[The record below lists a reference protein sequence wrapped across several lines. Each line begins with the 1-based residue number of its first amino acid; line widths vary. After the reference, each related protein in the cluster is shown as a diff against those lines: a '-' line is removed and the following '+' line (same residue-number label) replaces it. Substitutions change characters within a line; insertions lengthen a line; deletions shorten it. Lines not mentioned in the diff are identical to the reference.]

1 MIGKTIRHLAVGAA
15 ALLAG
20 TGAAL
25 AGKANDTF
33 VWATSTEIGPPD
45 LYYGNQ
51 REVLII
57 AYAQC
62 NSLLHRD
69 PVSNDYKPLLAETW
83 TWLDPTTLEL
93 TLRKGVKFHDGREFG
108 AQDVA
113 DTLNHVARPD
123 SGMQIRVIVDWIKNV
138 EVVAPDKVRIHAKA
152 PTPAALEFLSG
163 TTPIYPRGHYE
174 SAPTVPAP
182 DGKTRRDWGAVKP
195 ICTGPYILK
204 DHKPGQSVTLTK
216 NPNYFAGS
224 PKGKPQI
231 GTIVYR
237 TIKDAETQ
245 VAELLTGGVDWIWGV
260 PPENAK
266 QLGAMPNVVVKS
278 AATMRMSFL
287 SLDAA
292 GRTGDTPL
300 KDVRVRRA
308 IFHAIDREA
317 IAKNLVGEGAA
328 VQKSLCV
335 PVQFG
340 CTTDVPDYPYDPAK
354 AKALL
359 AEAGHPN
366 LLDPLLRLSRPA
378 LFRGGAQLSASSRH
392 QAGAE
397 VPAMAGAAA
406 FDHRGQNRGGAS
418 DLRVERHPRCLGL
431 DELLFPPQRRRLCAR
446 SGSPRLACRSGY
458 LDGPREPQGALCEGA
473 EKDQRPGL
481 CGSALHLR
489 AHLRLQPGFR
499 VPADAGRDGAFLHGA
514 LEVTSTG
521 AQPRARRLPL

>member
-1 MIGKTIRHLAVGAA
+1 MIGKTIRHLAIGAA

-20 TGAAL
+20 SGAAL

-33 VWATSTEIGPPD
+33 VWATGTEIGPPD

-57 AYAQC
+57 SYAQC
-62 NSLLHRD
+62 DSLLHRD
-69 PVSNDYKPLLAETW
+69 PVSNEYKPLLAESWTW
-83 TWLDPTTLEL
+83 TSPTTLEL
-93 TLRKGVKFHDGREFG
+93 VLRKGVKFHDGREFG

-113 DTLNHVARPD
+113 DTLNHVSRPD
-123 SGMQIRVIVDWIKNV
+123 SGMQIRVIIDWIKNV

-152 PTPAALEFLSG
+152 ATPAALEFLSG

-174 SAPTVPAP
+174 SAPSVPAP

-195 ICTGPYILK
+195 MCTGPYILK
-204 DHKPGQSVTLTK
+204 DHKPGQSVTLVK
-216 NPNYFAGS
+216 NPSYFAGS

-237 TIKDAETQ
+237 TIKDADTQ

-266 QLGAMPNVVVKS
+266 QLGAMPNVVVQS

-300 KDVRVRRA
+300 KDLRVRRA

-359 AEAGHPN
+359 KEAGHSN
-366 LLDPLLRLSRPA
+366 LSIPFYAYRDRPYSEAVLNYLRQAGIKPELKFLQWQALRPLIIEGKTEMAHLTFGSNGILDA
-378 LFRGGAQLSASSRH
+378 SASTSYYFRH
-392 QAGAE
+392 SVDDYARDPEVRDWLAE
-397 VPAMAGAAA
+397 
-406 FDHRGQNRGGAS
+406 
-418 DLRVERHPRCLGL
+418 
-431 DELLFPPQRRRLCAR
+431 
-446 SGSPRLACRSGY
+446 
-458 LDGPREPQGALCEGA
+458 
-473 EKDQRPGL
+473 
-481 CGSALHLR
+481 
-489 AHLRLQPGFR
+489 
-499 VPADAGRDGAFLHGA
+499 AD
-514 LEVTSTG
+514 TSTDPEKRKALYAKALKKINEQAYAVPLFIYG
-521 AQPRARRLPL
+521 RTYAYSKDFDFPLTQDEMAHFYMARWK

>member
-1 MIGKTIRHLAVGAA
+1 MIGKTIRHLAVGTV

-62 NSLLHRD
+62 DSLLHRD

-366 LLDPLLRLSRPA
+366 LSIPFYAYRDRPYSEAVLNYLRQAGIKPELKFLQWQALRPLIIEGKTEVAHLTFGSNGILDA
-378 LFRGGAQLSASSRH
+378 SASTSYYFRH
-392 QAGAE
+392 SVDDYARDPEVRDWLAE
-397 VPAMAGAAA
+397 
-406 FDHRGQNRGGAS
+406 
-418 DLRVERHPRCLGL
+418 
-431 DELLFPPQRRRLCAR
+431 
-446 SGSPRLACRSGY
+446 
-458 LDGPREPQGALCEGA
+458 
-473 EKDQRPGL
+473 
-481 CGSALHLR
+481 
-489 AHLRLQPGFR
+489 
-499 VPADAGRDGAFLHGA
+499 AD
-514 LEVTSTG
+514 TSTDPENRKALYAKALKKINDQAYAVPLFIYG
-521 AQPRARRLPL
+521 RTYAYSQDFEFPLTQDEMAHFYMARWK

>member
-1 MIGKTIRHLAVGAA
+1 MIGKTIRHLAVAAA

-62 NSLLHRD
+62 DSLLHRD

-93 TLRKGVKFHDGREFG
+93 TLRKGVKFHDGRDFG

-123 SGMQIRVIVDWIKNV
+123 SGMQIRVIIDWIKNV

-366 LLDPLLRLSRPA
+366 LSIPFYAYRDRPYSEAVLNYLRQAGIKPELKFLQWQALRPLIIEGKTEVAHLTFGSNGILDA
-378 LFRGGAQLSASSRH
+378 SASTSYYFRH
-392 QAGAE
+392 SVDDYARDPEVRDWLAE
-397 VPAMAGAAA
+397 
-406 FDHRGQNRGGAS
+406 
-418 DLRVERHPRCLGL
+418 
-431 DELLFPPQRRRLCAR
+431 
-446 SGSPRLACRSGY
+446 
-458 LDGPREPQGALCEGA
+458 
-473 EKDQRPGL
+473 
-481 CGSALHLR
+481 
-489 AHLRLQPGFR
+489 
-499 VPADAGRDGAFLHGA
+499 AD
-514 LEVTSTG
+514 TSTDPENRKALYAKALKKINDQAYAVPLFIYG
-521 AQPRARRLPL
+521 RTYAYSQDFEFPLTQDEMAHFYMARWK

>member
-62 NSLLHRD
+62 DSLLHRD

-138 EVVAPDKVRIHAKA
+138 EVVAPDKVRIHAKT

-366 LLDPLLRLSRPA
+366 LSIPFYAYRDRPYSEAVLNYLRQAGIKPELKFLQWQALRPFIIEGKTEVAHLTFGSNGILDA
-378 LFRGGAQLSASSRH
+378 SASTSYYFRH
-392 QAGAE
+392 SVDDYARDPEVRDWLAE
-397 VPAMAGAAA
+397 
-406 FDHRGQNRGGAS
+406 
-418 DLRVERHPRCLGL
+418 
-431 DELLFPPQRRRLCAR
+431 
-446 SGSPRLACRSGY
+446 
-458 LDGPREPQGALCEGA
+458 
-473 EKDQRPGL
+473 
-481 CGSALHLR
+481 
-489 AHLRLQPGFR
+489 
-499 VPADAGRDGAFLHGA
+499 AD
-514 LEVTSTG
+514 TSTDPENRKALYAKALKKINDQAYAVPLFIYG
-521 AQPRARRLPL
+521 RTYAYSQDFEFPLTQDEMAHFYMARWK

>member
-1 MIGKTIRHLAVGAA
+1 MIGKTIRHLAVGAT

-62 NSLLHRD
+62 DSLLHRD

-93 TLRKGVKFHDGREFG
+93 TLRKGVKFHDGRDFG

-123 SGMQIRVIVDWIKNV
+123 SGMQIRVIIDWIKDV
-138 EVVAPDKVRIHAKA
+138 EVVAPDRVRIHAKA

-174 SAPTVPAP
+174 SAPSVPAP

-340 CTTDVPDYPYDPAK
+340 CTTEVPDYPYDPAK

-366 LLDPLLRLSRPA
+366 LSIPFYAYRDRPYSEAVLNYLRQAGIKPELKFLQWQALRPLIIEGKTEVAHLTFGSNGILDA
-378 LFRGGAQLSASSRH
+378 SASTSYYFRH
-392 QAGAE
+392 SVDDYARDPEVRDWLAE
-397 VPAMAGAAA
+397 
-406 FDHRGQNRGGAS
+406 
-418 DLRVERHPRCLGL
+418 
-431 DELLFPPQRRRLCAR
+431 
-446 SGSPRLACRSGY
+446 
-458 LDGPREPQGALCEGA
+458 
-473 EKDQRPGL
+473 
-481 CGSALHLR
+481 
-489 AHLRLQPGFR
+489 
-499 VPADAGRDGAFLHGA
+499 AD
-514 LEVTSTG
+514 TSTDPEKRKALYAKALKKINEQAYAVPLFIYG
-521 AQPRARRLPL
+521 RTYAYSEDFDFPLTQDEMAHFYMARWK

>member
-62 NSLLHRD
+62 DSLLHRD

-83 TWLDPTTLEL
+83 TWLAPTTLEL

-366 LLDPLLRLSRPA
+366 LSIPFYAYRDRPYSEAVLNYLRQAGIKPELKFLQWQALRPLIIEGKTEVAHLTFGSNGILDA
-378 LFRGGAQLSASSRH
+378 SASTSYYFRH
-392 QAGAE
+392 SVDDYARDPEVRDWLAE
-397 VPAMAGAAA
+397 
-406 FDHRGQNRGGAS
+406 
-418 DLRVERHPRCLGL
+418 
-431 DELLFPPQRRRLCAR
+431 
-446 SGSPRLACRSGY
+446 
-458 LDGPREPQGALCEGA
+458 
-473 EKDQRPGL
+473 
-481 CGSALHLR
+481 
-489 AHLRLQPGFR
+489 
-499 VPADAGRDGAFLHGA
+499 AD
-514 LEVTSTG
+514 TSTDPENRKALYAKALKKINDQAYAVPLFIYG
-521 AQPRARRLPL
+521 RTYAYSQDFEFPLTQDEMAHFYMARWK

>member
-62 NSLLHRD
+62 DSLLHRD

-83 TWLDPTTLEL
+83 TWLAPTTLEL

-174 SAPTVPAP
+174 SAPSVPAP

-366 LLDPLLRLSRPA
+366 LSIPFYAYRDRPYSEAVLNYLRQAGIKPELKFLQWQALRPLIIEGKTEVAHLTFGSNGILDA
-378 LFRGGAQLSASSRH
+378 SASTSYYFRH
-392 QAGAE
+392 SVDDYARDPEVRDWLAE
-397 VPAMAGAAA
+397 
-406 FDHRGQNRGGAS
+406 
-418 DLRVERHPRCLGL
+418 
-431 DELLFPPQRRRLCAR
+431 
-446 SGSPRLACRSGY
+446 
-458 LDGPREPQGALCEGA
+458 
-473 EKDQRPGL
+473 
-481 CGSALHLR
+481 
-489 AHLRLQPGFR
+489 
-499 VPADAGRDGAFLHGA
+499 AD
-514 LEVTSTG
+514 TSTDPENRKALYAKALKKINDQAYAVPLFIYG
-521 AQPRARRLPL
+521 RTYAYSQDFEFPLTQDEMAHFYMARWK

>member
-62 NSLLHRD
+62 DSLLHRD

-93 TLRKGVKFHDGREFG
+93 TLRKGVKFHDGRDFG

-123 SGMQIRVIVDWIKNV
+123 SGMQIRVIIDWIKNV

-335 PVQFG
+335 PIQFG
-340 CTTDVPDYPYDPAK
+340 CTTEVPDYPYDPAK

-366 LLDPLLRLSRPA
+366 LSIPFYAYRDRPYSEAVLNYLRQAGIKPELKFLQWQALRPLIIEGKTEVAHLTFGSNGILDA
-378 LFRGGAQLSASSRH
+378 SASTSYYFRH
-392 QAGAE
+392 SVDDYARDPEVRDWLAE
-397 VPAMAGAAA
+397 
-406 FDHRGQNRGGAS
+406 
-418 DLRVERHPRCLGL
+418 
-431 DELLFPPQRRRLCAR
+431 
-446 SGSPRLACRSGY
+446 
-458 LDGPREPQGALCEGA
+458 
-473 EKDQRPGL
+473 
-481 CGSALHLR
+481 
-489 AHLRLQPGFR
+489 
-499 VPADAGRDGAFLHGA
+499 AD
-514 LEVTSTG
+514 TSTDPENRKALYAKALKKINDQAYAVPLFIYG
-521 AQPRARRLPL
+521 RTYAYSQDFEFPLTQDEMAHFYMARWK

>member
-62 NSLLHRD
+62 DLLLHRD

-83 TWLDPTTLEL
+83 TWLAPTTLEL

-366 LLDPLLRLSRPA
+366 LSIPFYAYRDRPYSEAVLNYLRQAGIKPELKFLQWQALRPLIIEGKTEVAHLTFGSNGILDA
-378 LFRGGAQLSASSRH
+378 SASTSYYFRH
-392 QAGAE
+392 SVDDYARDPEVRDWLAE
-397 VPAMAGAAA
+397 
-406 FDHRGQNRGGAS
+406 
-418 DLRVERHPRCLGL
+418 
-431 DELLFPPQRRRLCAR
+431 
-446 SGSPRLACRSGY
+446 
-458 LDGPREPQGALCEGA
+458 
-473 EKDQRPGL
+473 
-481 CGSALHLR
+481 
-489 AHLRLQPGFR
+489 
-499 VPADAGRDGAFLHGA
+499 AD
-514 LEVTSTG
+514 TSTDPENRKALYAKALKKINDQAYAVPLFIYG
-521 AQPRARRLPL
+521 RTYAYSQDFEFPLTQDEMAHFYMARWK

>member
-62 NSLLHRD
+62 DSLLHRD

-152 PTPAALEFLSG
+152 PTPAALDFLSG

-174 SAPTVPAP
+174 SAPAVPAP

-204 DHKPGQSVTLTK
+204 DHKAGQSVTLTK

-366 LLDPLLRLSRPA
+366 LSIPFYAYRDRPYSEAVLNYLRQAGIKPELKFLQWQALRPLIIEGKTEVAHLTFGSNGILDA
-378 LFRGGAQLSASSRH
+378 SASTSYYFRH
-392 QAGAE
+392 SVDDYARDPEVRDWLAE
-397 VPAMAGAAA
+397 
-406 FDHRGQNRGGAS
+406 
-418 DLRVERHPRCLGL
+418 
-431 DELLFPPQRRRLCAR
+431 
-446 SGSPRLACRSGY
+446 
-458 LDGPREPQGALCEGA
+458 
-473 EKDQRPGL
+473 
-481 CGSALHLR
+481 
-489 AHLRLQPGFR
+489 
-499 VPADAGRDGAFLHGA
+499 AD
-514 LEVTSTG
+514 TSTDPENRKALYAKALKKINDQAYAVPLFIYG
-521 AQPRARRLPL
+521 RTYAYSQDFEFPLTQDEMAHFYMARWK

>member
-62 NSLLHRD
+62 DSLLHRD

-216 NPNYFAGS
+216 NPNYFAAS

-231 GTIVYR
+231 ATIVYR

-366 LLDPLLRLSRPA
+366 LSIPFYAYRDRPYSEAVLNYLRQAGIKPELKFLQWQALRPLIIEGKTEVAHLTFGSNGILDA
-378 LFRGGAQLSASSRH
+378 SASTSYYFRH
-392 QAGAE
+392 SVDDYARDPEVRDWLAE
-397 VPAMAGAAA
+397 
-406 FDHRGQNRGGAS
+406 
-418 DLRVERHPRCLGL
+418 
-431 DELLFPPQRRRLCAR
+431 
-446 SGSPRLACRSGY
+446 
-458 LDGPREPQGALCEGA
+458 
-473 EKDQRPGL
+473 
-481 CGSALHLR
+481 
-489 AHLRLQPGFR
+489 
-499 VPADAGRDGAFLHGA
+499 AD
-514 LEVTSTG
+514 TSTDPENRKALYAKALKKINDQAYAVPLFIYG
-521 AQPRARRLPL
+521 RTYAYSQDFEFPLTQDEMAHFYMARWK

>member
-20 TGAAL
+20 TSAAL

-62 NSLLHRD
+62 DSLLHRD

-83 TWLDPTTLEL
+83 TWLAPTTLEL

-216 NPNYFAGS
+216 NPNYFAAS

-366 LLDPLLRLSRPA
+366 LSIPFYAYRDRPYSEAVLNYLRQAGIKPELKFLQWQALRPLIIEGKTEVAHLTFGSNGILDA
-378 LFRGGAQLSASSRH
+378 SASTSYYFRH
-392 QAGAE
+392 SVDDYARDPEVRDWLAE
-397 VPAMAGAAA
+397 
-406 FDHRGQNRGGAS
+406 
-418 DLRVERHPRCLGL
+418 
-431 DELLFPPQRRRLCAR
+431 
-446 SGSPRLACRSGY
+446 
-458 LDGPREPQGALCEGA
+458 
-473 EKDQRPGL
+473 
-481 CGSALHLR
+481 
-489 AHLRLQPGFR
+489 
-499 VPADAGRDGAFLHGA
+499 AD
-514 LEVTSTG
+514 TSTDPENRKALYAKALKKINDQAYAVPLFIYG
-521 AQPRARRLPL
+521 RTYAYSQDFEFPLTQDEMAHFYMARWK

>member
-62 NSLLHRD
+62 DSLLHRD

-83 TWLDPTTLEL
+83 TWLAPTTLEL

-204 DHKPGQSVTLTK
+204 DHKAGQSVTLTK

-366 LLDPLLRLSRPA
+366 LSIPFYAYRDRPYSEAVLNYLRQAGIKPELKFLQWQALRPLIIEGKTEVAHLTFGSNGILDA
-378 LFRGGAQLSASSRH
+378 SASTSYYFRH
-392 QAGAE
+392 SVDDYARDPEVRDWLAE
-397 VPAMAGAAA
+397 
-406 FDHRGQNRGGAS
+406 
-418 DLRVERHPRCLGL
+418 
-431 DELLFPPQRRRLCAR
+431 
-446 SGSPRLACRSGY
+446 
-458 LDGPREPQGALCEGA
+458 
-473 EKDQRPGL
+473 
-481 CGSALHLR
+481 
-489 AHLRLQPGFR
+489 
-499 VPADAGRDGAFLHGA
+499 AD
-514 LEVTSTG
+514 TSTDPENRKALYAKALKKINDQAYAVPLFIYG
-521 AQPRARRLPL
+521 RTYAYSQDFEFPLTQDEMAHFYMARWK

>member
-1 MIGKTIRHLAVGAA
+1 MNGKTIRHLAVGAA

-62 NSLLHRD
+62 DSLLHRD

-83 TWLDPTTLEL
+83 TWLAPTTLEL

-123 SGMQIRVIVDWIKNV
+123 SGMQIRVIIDWIKNV

-340 CTTDVPDYPYDPAK
+340 CTTEVPDYPYDPAK

-366 LLDPLLRLSRPA
+366 LSIPFYAYRDRPYSEAVLNYLRQAGIKPELKFLQWQALRPLIIEGKTEVAHLTFGSNGILDA
-378 LFRGGAQLSASSRH
+378 SASTSYYFRH
-392 QAGAE
+392 SVDDYARDPEVRDWLAE
-397 VPAMAGAAA
+397 
-406 FDHRGQNRGGAS
+406 
-418 DLRVERHPRCLGL
+418 
-431 DELLFPPQRRRLCAR
+431 
-446 SGSPRLACRSGY
+446 
-458 LDGPREPQGALCEGA
+458 
-473 EKDQRPGL
+473 
-481 CGSALHLR
+481 
-489 AHLRLQPGFR
+489 
-499 VPADAGRDGAFLHGA
+499 AD
-514 LEVTSTG
+514 TSTDPDNRKALYAKALKKINDQAYAVPLFIYG
-521 AQPRARRLPL
+521 RTYAYSQDFEFPLTQDEMAHFYMARWK

>member
-62 NSLLHRD
+62 DSLLHRD

-366 LLDPLLRLSRPA
+366 LPIPFYAYRDRPYSEAVLNYLRQAGIKPELKFLQWQALRPLIIEGKTEVAHLTFGSNGILDA
-378 LFRGGAQLSASSRH
+378 SASTSYYFRH
-392 QAGAE
+392 SVDDYARDPEVRDWLAE
-397 VPAMAGAAA
+397 
-406 FDHRGQNRGGAS
+406 
-418 DLRVERHPRCLGL
+418 
-431 DELLFPPQRRRLCAR
+431 
-446 SGSPRLACRSGY
+446 
-458 LDGPREPQGALCEGA
+458 
-473 EKDQRPGL
+473 
-481 CGSALHLR
+481 
-489 AHLRLQPGFR
+489 
-499 VPADAGRDGAFLHGA
+499 AD
-514 LEVTSTG
+514 TSTDPENRKALYAKALKKINDQAYAVPLFIYG
-521 AQPRARRLPL
+521 RTYAYSQDFEFPLTQDEMAHFYMARWK

>member
-20 TGAAL
+20 TSAAL

-62 NSLLHRD
+62 DSLLHRD

-366 LLDPLLRLSRPA
+366 LSIPFYAYRDRPYSESVLNYLRQAGIKPELKFLQWQALRPLIIEGKTEVAHLTFGSNGILDA
-378 LFRGGAQLSASSRH
+378 SASTSYYFRH
-392 QAGAE
+392 SVDDYARDPEVRDWLAE
-397 VPAMAGAAA
+397 
-406 FDHRGQNRGGAS
+406 
-418 DLRVERHPRCLGL
+418 
-431 DELLFPPQRRRLCAR
+431 
-446 SGSPRLACRSGY
+446 
-458 LDGPREPQGALCEGA
+458 
-473 EKDQRPGL
+473 
-481 CGSALHLR
+481 
-489 AHLRLQPGFR
+489 
-499 VPADAGRDGAFLHGA
+499 AD
-514 LEVTSTG
+514 TSTDPENRKALYAKALKKINDQAYAVPLFIYG
-521 AQPRARRLPL
+521 RTYAYSQDFEFPLTQDEMAHFYMARWK

>member
-1 MIGKTIRHLAVGAA
+1 MIGKAIRHLAAV

-62 NSLLHRD
+62 DSLLHRD

-174 SAPTVPAP
+174 SAPTVPGP

-366 LLDPLLRLSRPA
+366 LSIPFYAYRDRPYSEAVLNYLRQAGIKPELKFLQWQALRPLIIEGKTEVAHLTFGSNGILDA
-378 LFRGGAQLSASSRH
+378 SASTSYYFRH
-392 QAGAE
+392 SVDDYARDPEVRDWLAE
-397 VPAMAGAAA
+397 
-406 FDHRGQNRGGAS
+406 
-418 DLRVERHPRCLGL
+418 
-431 DELLFPPQRRRLCAR
+431 
-446 SGSPRLACRSGY
+446 
-458 LDGPREPQGALCEGA
+458 
-473 EKDQRPGL
+473 
-481 CGSALHLR
+481 
-489 AHLRLQPGFR
+489 
-499 VPADAGRDGAFLHGA
+499 AD
-514 LEVTSTG
+514 TSTDPENRKALYAKALKKINDQAYAVPLFIYG
-521 AQPRARRLPL
+521 RTYAYSQDFEFPLTQDEMAHFYMARWK

>member
-15 ALLAG
+15 SLLAG

-62 NSLLHRD
+62 DSLLHRD

-216 NPNYFAGS
+216 NPNYFAAS

-366 LLDPLLRLSRPA
+366 LSIPFYAYRDRPYSEAVLNYLRQAGIKPELKFLQWQALRPLIIEGKTEVAHLTFGSNGILDA
-378 LFRGGAQLSASSRH
+378 SASTSYYFRH
-392 QAGAE
+392 SVDDYARDPEVRDWLAE
-397 VPAMAGAAA
+397 
-406 FDHRGQNRGGAS
+406 
-418 DLRVERHPRCLGL
+418 
-431 DELLFPPQRRRLCAR
+431 
-446 SGSPRLACRSGY
+446 
-458 LDGPREPQGALCEGA
+458 
-473 EKDQRPGL
+473 
-481 CGSALHLR
+481 
-489 AHLRLQPGFR
+489 
-499 VPADAGRDGAFLHGA
+499 AD
-514 LEVTSTG
+514 TSTDPENRKALYAKALKKINDQAYAVPLFIYG
-521 AQPRARRLPL
+521 RTYAYSQDFEFPLTQDEMAHFYMARWK

>member
-62 NSLLHRD
+62 DSLLHRD

-83 TWLDPTTLEL
+83 TWLAPTTLEL

-138 EVVAPDKVRIHAKA
+138 EVVGPDKVRIHAKA

-216 NPNYFAGS
+216 NPNYFAAS

-335 PVQFG
+335 PVQVG

-366 LLDPLLRLSRPA
+366 LSIPFYAYRDRPYSEAVLNYLRQAGIKPELKFLQWQALRPLIIEGKTEVAHLTFGSNGILDA
-378 LFRGGAQLSASSRH
+378 SASTSYYFRH
-392 QAGAE
+392 SVDDYARDPEVRDWLAE
-397 VPAMAGAAA
+397 
-406 FDHRGQNRGGAS
+406 
-418 DLRVERHPRCLGL
+418 
-431 DELLFPPQRRRLCAR
+431 
-446 SGSPRLACRSGY
+446 
-458 LDGPREPQGALCEGA
+458 
-473 EKDQRPGL
+473 
-481 CGSALHLR
+481 
-489 AHLRLQPGFR
+489 
-499 VPADAGRDGAFLHGA
+499 AD
-514 LEVTSTG
+514 TSTDPENRKALYAKALKKINDQAYAVPLFIYG
-521 AQPRARRLPL
+521 RTYAYSQDFEFPLTQDEMAHFYMARWK

>member
-62 NSLLHRD
+62 DSLLHRD

-123 SGMQIRVIVDWIKNV
+123 SGMQIRVIVEWIKNV

-174 SAPTVPAP
+174 SAPIVPAP

-366 LLDPLLRLSRPA
+366 LSIPFYAYRDRPYSEAVLNYLRQAGTKPELKFLQWQALRPLIIEGKTEVAHLTFGSNGILDA
-378 LFRGGAQLSASSRH
+378 SASTSYYFRH
-392 QAGAE
+392 SVDDYARDPEVRDWLAE
-397 VPAMAGAAA
+397 
-406 FDHRGQNRGGAS
+406 
-418 DLRVERHPRCLGL
+418 
-431 DELLFPPQRRRLCAR
+431 
-446 SGSPRLACRSGY
+446 
-458 LDGPREPQGALCEGA
+458 
-473 EKDQRPGL
+473 
-481 CGSALHLR
+481 
-489 AHLRLQPGFR
+489 
-499 VPADAGRDGAFLHGA
+499 AD
-514 LEVTSTG
+514 TSTDPENRKALYAKALKKINDQAYAVPLFIYG
-521 AQPRARRLPL
+521 RTYAYSQDFEFPLTQDEMAHFYMARWK

>member
-33 VWATSTEIGPPD
+33 VWATGTEIGPPD

-57 AYAQC
+57 ASAQC
-62 NSLLHRD
+62 DSLLHRD
-69 PVSNDYKPLLAETW
+69 PVSNEYKPLLAETW
-83 TWLDPTTLEL
+83 TWTNPTTLEL

-113 DTLNHVARPD
+113 DTLNHVSRPD
-123 SGMQIRVIVDWIKNV
+123 SGMQIRVIIDWIKNV

-174 SAPTVPAP
+174 SAPSVPAP
-182 DGKTRRDWGAVKP
+182 DGKTRHDWGAVKP
-195 ICTGPYILK
+195 MCTGPYVLK
-204 DHKPGQSVTLTK
+204 DHRPGQSVTLVK
-216 NPNYFAGS
+216 NANYFAGS

-237 TIKDAETQ
+237 TIKDADTQ

-328 VQKSLCV
+328 VQKSMCV

-359 AEAGHPN
+359 AEAGHPDGFSIPFYAYRDRPYSEAVLN
-366 LLDPLLRLSRPA
+366 YLRQAGIKPELKFLQWQALRPLIIEGKTEMAHLTFGSNGILDA
-378 LFRGGAQLSASSRH
+378 SASTSYYFRH
-392 QAGAE
+392 SVDDYARDPEVRDWLAE
-397 VPAMAGAAA
+397 
-406 FDHRGQNRGGAS
+406 
-418 DLRVERHPRCLGL
+418 
-431 DELLFPPQRRRLCAR
+431 
-446 SGSPRLACRSGY
+446 
-458 LDGPREPQGALCEGA
+458 
-473 EKDQRPGL
+473 
-481 CGSALHLR
+481 
-489 AHLRLQPGFR
+489 
-499 VPADAGRDGAFLHGA
+499 AD
-514 LEVTSTG
+514 TSTDPEKRKG
-521 AQPRARRLPL
+521 LYAKALKKINEQAYAVPLFIYGRTYAYSQDFDFPLTQDEMAHFYLARWK

>member
-366 LLDPLLRLSRPA
+366 LSIPFYAYRDRPYSEAVLNYLRQAGIKPELKFLQWQALRPLIIEGKTEVAHLTFGSNGILDA
-378 LFRGGAQLSASSRH
+378 SASTSYYFRH
-392 QAGAE
+392 SVDDYARDPEVRDWLAE
-397 VPAMAGAAA
+397 
-406 FDHRGQNRGGAS
+406 
-418 DLRVERHPRCLGL
+418 
-431 DELLFPPQRRRLCAR
+431 
-446 SGSPRLACRSGY
+446 
-458 LDGPREPQGALCEGA
+458 
-473 EKDQRPGL
+473 
-481 CGSALHLR
+481 
-489 AHLRLQPGFR
+489 
-499 VPADAGRDGAFLHGA
+499 AD
-514 LEVTSTG
+514 TSTDPENRKALYAKALKKINDQAYAVPLFIYG
-521 AQPRARRLPL
+521 RTYAYSQDFEFPLTQDEMAHFYMARWK

>member
-62 NSLLHRD
+62 DSLLHRD

-366 LLDPLLRLSRPA
+366 LSIPFYAYRDRPYSEAVLNYLRQAGIKPELKFLQWQALRPFIIEGKTEVAHLTFGSNGILDA
-378 LFRGGAQLSASSRH
+378 SASTSYYFRH
-392 QAGAE
+392 SVDDYARDPEVRDWLAE
-397 VPAMAGAAA
+397 
-406 FDHRGQNRGGAS
+406 
-418 DLRVERHPRCLGL
+418 
-431 DELLFPPQRRRLCAR
+431 
-446 SGSPRLACRSGY
+446 
-458 LDGPREPQGALCEGA
+458 
-473 EKDQRPGL
+473 
-481 CGSALHLR
+481 
-489 AHLRLQPGFR
+489 
-499 VPADAGRDGAFLHGA
+499 AD
-514 LEVTSTG
+514 TSTDPENRKALYAKALKKINDQAYAVPLFIYG
-521 AQPRARRLPL
+521 RTYAYSQDFEFPLTQDEMAHFYMARWK

>member
-62 NSLLHRD
+62 DSLLHRD

-83 TWLDPTTLEL
+83 TWLAPTTLEL
-93 TLRKGVKFHDGREFG
+93 TLRKGVKFHDGRDFG

-123 SGMQIRVIVDWIKNV
+123 SGMQIRVIIDWIKNV

-366 LLDPLLRLSRPA
+366 LSIPFYAYRDRPYSEAVLNYLRQAGIKPELKFLQWQALRPLIIEGKTEVAHLTFGSNGILDA
-378 LFRGGAQLSASSRH
+378 SASTSYYFRH
-392 QAGAE
+392 SVDDYARDPEVRDWLAE
-397 VPAMAGAAA
+397 
-406 FDHRGQNRGGAS
+406 
-418 DLRVERHPRCLGL
+418 
-431 DELLFPPQRRRLCAR
+431 
-446 SGSPRLACRSGY
+446 
-458 LDGPREPQGALCEGA
+458 
-473 EKDQRPGL
+473 
-481 CGSALHLR
+481 
-489 AHLRLQPGFR
+489 
-499 VPADAGRDGAFLHGA
+499 AD
-514 LEVTSTG
+514 TSTDPENRKALYAKALKKINDQAYAVPLFIYG
-521 AQPRARRLPL
+521 RTYAYSQDFEFPLTQDEMAHFYMARWK